1 MTTDCLYL
9 NLLFFHLFLSQS
21 LRLCFC
27 PPLFVI
33 LIKSLFVSAYTS
45 IFLYLSSFDLFY
57 FLGCLLLKSFPR
69 LYETLFNIYIQVFGC
84 WKHSEI
90 YPRGVAIFKIVL
102 LKNHLITSDLAWHIN
117 HFFFWLVFLIS
128 FYSGN
133 EQWKLRHMPCCCCK
147 YIDEQNKRNVC
158 SLSLSLSLSLT
169 HTHTPCISLS
179 LSLSLSHTIFYSWSQ
194 FHLKTSE

>member
-1 MTTDCLYL
+1 MSLSHFA
-9 NLLFFHLFLSQS
+9 LFPLSV
-21 LRLCFC
+21 C

-45 IFLYLSSFDLFY
+45 IFLSLSSFDLFY